1 MLFRLEGDAMD
12 ATRERSARMLDA
24 GAIEGMARRL
34 RRDVVEM
41 LAEAGSGHPGGSL
54 SAADIVAAL
63 YFGVMRHDPAE
74 PKMPERDRFILSK
87 GHAAPVLYAVLAE
100 SGYFGREE
108 LKTLR
113 KLGSMLQGHPDS
125 TKTPGV
131 EVSTGSLGN
140 GLAIANGIALGL
152 RLQGSDEPRVFCLL
166 GDGELQEGL
175 VWEAAMFAAQQRLER
190 VIAIVDHNGLQI
202 DGRTTEIVTVDPV
215 AEKFRAFG
223 WEAINVDGHDVRALL
238 TAFDEASGRHGKPTV
253 IVAETVKGAGV
264 SFMEDRCEWHGV
276 APSEEQAEAALAE
289 LEQLPENA

>member
-1 MLFRLEGDAMD
+1 MQQAADI
-12 ATRERSARMLDA
+12 TR
-24 GAIEGMARRL
+24 IEQAARRM
-34 RRDVVEM
+34 RCDIVEM

-63 YFGVMRHDPAE
+63 YFGVMDYDPAQ
-74 PKMPERDRFILSK
+74 PKWPARDRFILSK
-87 GHAAPVLYAVLAE
+87 GHAAPVLYAALAE
-100 SGYFGREE
+100 AGYFPREQ

-125 TKTPGV
+125 NKTPGV

-140 GLAIANGIALGL
+140 GLAISNGIALGL
-152 RLQGSDEPRVFCLL
+152 RMDDNTTSRVFCLL

-175 VWEAAMFAAQQRLER
+175 VWEAAMFAAQQRLEN

-202 DGRTTEIVTVDPV
+202 DGPVAEIVAVDPV

-223 WEAINVDGHDVRALL
+223 WEAMNCDGHDVRAIL
-238 TAFDEASGRHGKPTV
+238 TALEGASGRHGKPTV
-253 IVAETVKGAGV
+253 IVADTIKGRGV

-276 APSEEQAEAALAE
+276 APTAEQAASAIAE
-289 LEQLPENA
+289 IEQLQD